1 MAHPCRSCG
10 ACCAFFRVEFYWR
23 EAGDAPDAVPIEL
36 VEEAGPHKMR
46 MKGTNQKKALRCIAL
61 EGQIGRE
68 VGCKIYHQRATPC
81 HEFSASYENGEH
93 NPRCDQARRG
103 HGLAPLQPEDWGRA
117 ASIPPGPPELS
128 FP

>member
-23 EAGDAPDAVPIEL
+23 EANSADISKAVPVEL
-36 VEEAGPHKMR
+36 TEEAGPHKLR

-68 VGCKIYHQRATPC
+68 VGCKIYSRRATPC
-81 HEFSASYENGEH
+81 HDFLASFEDGKRNL
-93 NPRCDQARRG
+93 RCDQAREG
-103 HGLAPLQPEDWGRA
+103 HGLEPLRPEDWA
-117 ASIPPGPPELS
+117 APGV
-128 FP
+128 FAR